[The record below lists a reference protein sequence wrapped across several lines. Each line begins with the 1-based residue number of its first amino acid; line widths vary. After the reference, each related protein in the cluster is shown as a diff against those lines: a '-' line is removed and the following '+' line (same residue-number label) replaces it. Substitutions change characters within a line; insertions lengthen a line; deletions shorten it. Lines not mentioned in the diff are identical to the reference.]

1 MKLSAIIFSLL
12 IASTSIYA
20 QKEDPKGL
28 YRLDK
33 LSYENNR
40 PDHTP
45 EFDQYKYCSESTPVT
60 ILISSDTQKEFT
72 FSFRLDEPRAY
83 KYTGEAPTGNE
94 GKGTRVY
101 DSNDKH
107 FTMKWYNSVRPNEPE
122 LFPFNEFITEHYNK
136 ENISKKMTRSISLL
150 EMKGKNAKHKFAGC
164 WGLIGTM
171 GKVGGVEIVQTP
183 SIPMYKI
190 YGEKDMLLSVA
201 GTTYFYWTL
210 DVKNSNNIFEGN
222 HDCKIEWQNE
232 DTFTLSFK
240 DEYGRELKELW
251 TRTGMPKN
259 IQTIFG
265 TDVEIKPTRIPS
277 TI

>member
-1 MKLSAIIFSLL
+1 
-12 IASTSIYA
+12 
-20 QKEDPKGL
+20 
-28 YRLDK
+28 
-33 LSYENNR
+33 
-40 PDHTP
+40 
-45 EFDQYKYCSESTPVT
+45 
-60 ILISSDTQKEFT
+60 
-72 FSFRLDEPRAY
+72 
-83 KYTGEAPTGNE
+83 
-94 GKGTRVY
+94 
-101 DSNDKH
+101 
-107 FTMKWYNSVRPNEPE
+107 
-122 LFPFNEFITEHYNK
+122 
-136 ENISKKMTRSISLL
+136 
-150 EMKGKNAKHKFAGC
+150 
-164 WGLIGTM
+164 
-171 GKVGGVEIVQTP
+171 
-183 SIPMYKI
+183 
-190 YGEKDMLLSVA
+190 MLLSVA